1 MSTAPA
7 GKSKAGSKE
16 WDFRFMR
23 AFRAQGEMSVTRLT
37 VMRFT
42 VQNLRSR
49 YKLENGRLT
58 SDSITGQFYGA
69 PIISKGTITFNKGL
83 SFSNSLTINNF
94 DLTEAS
100 NARGGSAALRGKG
113 SVHSEIHA
121 SLTGPDQLPAL
132 LNGKWRVEVLNGSF
146 QHRTPEGKL
155 KGKPTPIT
163 ASGASGSIT
172 NGVARSSDFYLKG
185 SGLQVNGGGWIDFNS
200 ETLDCNFNVS
210 MKNVPDFPLRLYG
223 SLDNTKT
230 SIGAGT
236 LILNTL
242 GDITKGFVDVLGG
255 IVEGT
260 WKLFR

>member
-1 MSTAPA
+1 M
-7 GKSKAGSKE
+7 
-16 WDFRFMR
+16 
-23 AFRAQGEMSVTRLT
+23 
-37 VMRFT
+37 
-42 VQNLRSR
+42 
-49 YKLENGRLT
+49 
-58 SDSITGQFYGA
+58 
-69 PIISKGTITFNKGL
+69 
-83 SFSNSLTINNF
+83 
-94 DLTEAS
+94 
-100 NARGGSAALRGKG
+100 
-113 SVHSEIHA
+113 
-121 SLTGPDQLPAL
+121 
-132 LNGKWRVEVLNGSF
+132 
-146 QHRTPEGKL
+146 
-155 KGKPTPIT
+155 
-163 ASGASGSIT
+163 
-172 NGVARSSDFYLKG
+172 ARSSDFYLKG